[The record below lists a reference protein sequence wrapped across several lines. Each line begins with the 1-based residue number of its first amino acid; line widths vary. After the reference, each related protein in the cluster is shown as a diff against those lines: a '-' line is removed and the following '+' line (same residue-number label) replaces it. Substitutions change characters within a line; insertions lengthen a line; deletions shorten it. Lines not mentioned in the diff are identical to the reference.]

1 MDQRLV
7 QLERVTDVALEEV
20 NFGHRL
26 ADEAGVLA
34 PFDREAV
41 FAQRLRVV
49 ALLPEREAEIVV
61 GQLTAFGDFR
71 RRRVLQP
78 LLGRFALGPIPFQR
92 QVRLGARQRRIQLDR
107 ALGRGARILMPPHVA
122 EHERHQ
128 VVRVGVVGVERDRA
142 LERR

>member
-7 QLERVTDVALEEV
+7 QLERVAEVALQEV
-20 NFGHRL
+20 NLRHRL
-26 ADEAGVLA
+26 ADEAAVLA
-34 PFDREAV
+34 ALDREAV
-41 FAQRLRVV
+41 FTQRLRVV
-49 ALLPEREAEIVV
+49 ALLPEREAEIVMREL
-61 GQLTAFGDFR
+61 GALGDLGR
-71 RRRVLQP
+71 RHVPQP
-78 LLGRFALGPIPFQR
+78 LLGRLAFGAVALER
-92 QVRLGARQRRIQLDR
+92 QVRLGARQRRIELDR